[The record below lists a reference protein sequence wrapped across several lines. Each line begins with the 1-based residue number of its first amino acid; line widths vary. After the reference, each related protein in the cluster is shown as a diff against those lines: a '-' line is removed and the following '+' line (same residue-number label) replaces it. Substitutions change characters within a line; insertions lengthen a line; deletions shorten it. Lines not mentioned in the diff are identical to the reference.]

1 MGEKI
6 NSTVANETGKHT
18 LFHPTAS
25 LTNYNNQLI
34 SLVRS
39 RKSSPESVLKK
50 VLNIVGEMNSQKLRY
65 DLNTYN
71 ALLAAYARAKD
82 QTNVTE
88 TLRKMEEEGVS
99 PTTDSYNLIME
110 AFGNDKNI
118 ALQNRLK
125 EEMQQKGLELNS
137 VTYYHLLR
145 GQQNNIELAL
155 ETLEDMKKRGIE
167 PTLLTYSLLIRSCRA
182 KTSNTAFNLLKEA
195 EEKGLPVQNEPR
207 MYFDVLRL
215 GTRRDEYEMVNHC
228 WNKAITEHSL
238 RPDEGT
244 CLHVLRVAAKKGDTK
259 LATDVI
265 RQLSTNG
272 YPYKE
277 HYFTPLMEAF
287 LVKDDLKSAFNVL
300 DIMRVSGVPPT
311 MNAIYALREKLSKDI
326 KTIDKAYYILEE
338 LRREKK
344 AVDVTAF
351 NVVVAACADAG
362 DLERTISTH
371 REAENLGVKPDVDT
385 YNAILDVCI
394 KARVDKMDKVVIE
407 EMKKA
412 NISPNID
419 TYIKMIELSCNRAN
433 YEEAFS
439 YLETMKEYGILP
451 PERCYALLARKLSY
465 NKDPRFHLV
474 LEEME
479 TFGYK
484 RKGYYMN
491 QLAPDPSLSTFMDAL
506 TQVEDI
512 FNLLNHTDTD
522 NNQVYT
528 VFCPV
533 NSAFKKE
540 LDLYTRSHLGAFLRN
555 HIVPNVKL
563 DPNSLNKA
571 HSLDTLLP
579 GQSISVR
586 YHFLSKRTVLNK
598 NANVDINHSVEAING
613 IAYKIDHLLR
623 PT

>member
-1 MGEKI
+1 
-6 NSTVANETGKHT
+6 
-18 LFHPTAS
+18 
-25 LTNYNNQLI
+25 
-34 SLVRS
+34 
-39 RKSSPESVLKK
+39 
-50 VLNIVGEMNSQKLRY
+50 
-65 DLNTYN
+65 
-71 ALLAAYARAKD
+71 
-82 QTNVTE
+82 
-88 TLRKMEEEGVS
+88 
-99 PTTDSYNLIME
+99 
-110 AFGNDKNI
+110 
-118 ALQNRLK
+118 
-125 EEMQQKGLELNS
+125 
-137 VTYYHLLR
+137 
-145 GQQNNIELAL
+145 
-155 ETLEDMKKRGIE
+155 
-167 PTLLTYSLLIRSCRA
+167 
-182 KTSNTAFNLLKEA
+182 
-195 EEKGLPVQNEPR
+195 
-207 MYFDVLRL
+207 
-215 GTRRDEYEMVNHC
+215 MVNHC

-484 RKGYYMN
+484 VRS
-491 QLAPDPSLSTFMDAL
+491 SLRSL
-506 TQVEDI
+506 W
-512 FNLLNHTDTD
+512 
-522 NNQVYT
+522 
-528 VFCPV
+528 
-533 NSAFKKE
+533 KK
-540 LDLYTRSHLGAFLRN
+540 
-555 HIVPNVKL
+555 
-563 DPNSLNKA
+563 
-571 HSLDTLLP
+571 
-579 GQSISVR
+579 
-586 YHFLSKRTVLNK
+586 
-598 NANVDINHSVEAING
+598 
-613 IAYKIDHLLR
+613 
-623 PT
+623 